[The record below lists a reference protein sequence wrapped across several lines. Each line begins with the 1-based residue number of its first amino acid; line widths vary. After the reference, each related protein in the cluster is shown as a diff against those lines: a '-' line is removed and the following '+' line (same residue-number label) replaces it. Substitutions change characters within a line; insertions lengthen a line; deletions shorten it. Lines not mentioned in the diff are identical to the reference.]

1 MSMTNEMSSKEVE
14 RQIASYGA
22 RFLSN
27 AQRDAYLESM
37 RNLVRSLSITRPT
50 AARQHLH
57 ALSLLISERG
67 ASTQSL
73 ADLLSELS
81 IASWEGKTRLRGS
94 HLANIKAMLRRMG
107 AMSRGVRIPVRST
120 SASPQLVPPVVAFE
134 QLAAACGE
142 DTQALGALVATAGAG
157 ISTTKLRGATFS
169 VLPPTCTVD
178 GETRTVVGP
187 ASTVLG
193 QLTNVTLSGRSN
205 KRLIHIAKVA
215 NLHVSGKILK
225 QLYLC
230 SLAQTSITPREILAA
245 QPGAGECFS
254 GPLEHYKYV
263 DINDHIEALRG

>member
-1 MSMTNEMSSKEVE
+1 MT
-14 RQIASYGA
+14 
-22 RFLSN
+22 
-27 AQRDAYLESM
+27 
-37 RNLVRSLSITRPT
+37 
-50 AARQHLH
+50 
-57 ALSLLISERG
+57 
-67 ASTQSL
+67 
-73 ADLLSELS
+73 
-81 IASWEGKTRLRGS
+81 
-94 HLANIKAMLRRMG
+94 
-107 AMSRGVRIPVRST
+107 
-120 SASPQLVPPVVAFE
+120 PVVAFE

-157 ISTTKLRGATFS
+157 ISTTNLRGTTFA

-205 KRLIHIAKVA
+205 KRLFHIAKVA